1 VPKER
6 SSRNTDATLTRLDDV
21 GGDPFETLKREVDG
35 LDDAFASN
43 AFLLYAMGLRL
54 GTMDYEGLRDDA
66 LLDDPDDKKV
76 DFFNI
81 GYENGVV
88 TIPQGYQ
95 AEDWSRDAAPSNKAS
110 DLNTA
115 VGWLLE
121 GDLDAIGQPSV
132 RAAAEQLRD
141 ALNEGQVAGLEIFY
155 VHNLPASKNVADEL
169 DTVRATTQ
177 RLIERFSQEVG
188 IDITCDVRE
197 VGRDAV
203 EEWRRS
209 RHEAIS
215 VHDDVTLTSSIAP
228 QEIRHGEWQAVLAS
242 VPMQELIELYNN
254 YREALFS
261 ANVRDYLGSRESAR
275 NINRQIERTV
285 QEEPENF
292 FVFNNGLTVLT
303 NALNV
308 EDGRLQLSGISIIN
322 GAQTTGSVVTAAAQ
336 GANVSE
342 VNVLVRLIR
351 SNQPELV
358 RKIIRFN
365 NTQNPIKAWEL
376 RVIDPIQDR
385 LREEFEQ
392 IGVTYQLRRG
402 YERRS
407 ASDVHYD
414 QLGPFLSA
422 FYGDPIAAHKN
433 KADLYESESR
443 YHQLFRDESN
453 VRNLLF
459 IYRLGGAVALTK
471 SRLREKVDVGT
482 ATDDERI
489 KFEYFRYGAFA
500 FVLMHVCA
508 ELLGLWLGG
517 QALDYKRR
525 VTLPDELLLDQA
537 ASEELLAT
545 LVEIVLGPVDAY
557 LRDQDA
563 YQVLKTNP
571 GVAAVAQHAK
581 TLVEQVE
588 RMQPENYKQITEKLV
603 LV

>member
-1 VPKER
+1 
-6 SSRNTDATLTRLDDV
+6 V
-21 GGDPFETLKREVDG
+21 GGDPFETLKREVAELTDSFG
-35 LDDAFASN
+35 DN

-54 GTMDYEGLRDDA
+54 GTMDYTGLRDDA
-66 LLDDPDDKKV
+66 LLDDSDDKKV
-76 DFFNI
+76 DFFHI

-88 TIPQGYQ
+88 TVAQGYQ
-95 AEDWSRDAAPSNKAS
+95 AADWSREAAPANKAA

-115 VGWLLE
+115 MGWLLE
-121 GDLDAIGQPSV
+121 GDLDNIGQPSV
-132 RAAAEQLRD
+132 RAAAEQVRD
-141 ALNEGQVAGLEIFY
+141 ALEEGQVSGIDIFY
-155 VHNLPASKNVADEL
+155 VHNLPASQNVADEL
-169 DTVRATTQ
+169 NTVRATTV
-177 RLIERFSQEVG
+177 RLVDRYNDATG
-188 IDITCDVRE
+188 IDVACAVRE
-197 VGRDAV
+197 VSRDVV

-215 VHDDVTLTSSIAP
+215 VHDDVTLTSSITP

-242 VPMQELIELYNN
+242 VPMQELIDLYDAH
-254 YREALFS
+254 RDALFS

-292 FVFNNGLTVLT
+292 FVYNNGLTVLT
-303 NALNV
+303 NSLEV
-308 EDGRLQLSGISIIN
+308 DDGTLRLGGISIIN
-322 GAQTTGSVVTAAAQ
+322 GAQTTGSVVTAAA
-336 GANVSE
+336 GGSDVSG
-342 VNVLVRLIR
+342 VNVLIRVIR

-358 RKIIRFN
+358 RRIIRFN

-385 LREEFEQ
+385 LRQEFDG

-402 YERRS
+402 YERRQ

-414 QLGPFLSA
+414 QLGPFISA

-459 IYRLGGAVALTK
+459 IYRLGRAVAITK
-471 SRLREKVDVGT
+471 SRLREKIDAGN
-482 ATDDERI
+482 ATQDEQR

-500 FVLMHVCA
+500 FVLMHVVA

-517 QALDYKRR
+517 QAPDYKRR
-525 VTLPDELLLDQA
+525 VTLPDEILLDQN
-537 ASEELLAT
+537 ASEEILAKV
-545 LVEIVLGPVDAY
+545 VEIALGPVDAY
-557 LRDQDA
+557 LTDQDA
-563 YQVLKTNP
+563 YQVLKTQP
-571 GVAAVAQHAK
+571 GVAAIAQHSK
-581 TLVEQVE
+581 TLIEQVE
-588 RMQPENYKQITEKLV
+588 RMQPENYNQITEKLV

>member
-1 VPKER
+1 V
-6 SSRNTDATLTRLDDV
+6 ADDS
-21 GGDPFETLKREVDG
+21 FETLKREVEALTDPFG
-35 LDDAFASN
+35 NN

-54 GTMDYEGLRDDA
+54 GTMDYSSLRDDA

-76 DFFNI
+76 DFFHI
-81 GYENGVV
+81 GYESGVV
-88 TIPQGYQ
+88 TIAQGYH
-95 AEDWSRDAAPSNKAS
+95 ASDWSRVAAPSNKAS

-115 VGWLLE
+115 IGWLLE
-121 GDLDAIGQPSV
+121 GDLNAIGQPSV
-132 RAAAEQLRD
+132 RAAADQLRD
-141 ALNEGQVAGLEIFY
+141 ALEEGQVAGIDIFY
-155 VHNLPASKNVADEL
+155 IHNLPGSDNVDNEL
-169 DTVRATTQ
+169 STVRSTTQ
-177 RLIERFSQEVG
+177 RLIQRYAQSVG
-188 IDITCDVRE
+188 IEISCEVRE
-197 VGRDAV
+197 VTRDVV

-209 RHEAIS
+209 RHEAIT
-215 VHDDVTLTSSIAP
+215 VHEDVTLTSSIAP
-228 QEIRHGEWQAVLAS
+228 QEIQHGEWQAVLAS
-242 VPMQELIELYNN
+242 VPMQQLIDLYDI
-254 YREALFS
+254 YRDALFS

-303 NALNV
+303 NALIV
-308 EDGRLQLSGISIIN
+308 EDDRLQLSGISIIN

-336 GANVSE
+336 GSDVSR
-342 VNVLVRLIR
+342 VNVLVRLIQ

-385 LREEFEQ
+385 LRREFEQ
-392 IGVTYQLRRG
+392 IDVTYQLRRG

-407 ASDVHYD
+407 GSDVHYD

-459 IYRLGGAVALTK
+459 IYRLGRAVALTK
-471 SRLREKVDVGT
+471 SRLRDKVDEGT
-482 ATDDERI
+482 ATGDDRI

-508 ELLGLWLGG
+508 ELVGLWLAGEE
-517 QALDYKRR
+517 LNYKRR
-525 VTLPDELLLDQA
+525 VTLSDELLLDQA

-545 LVEIVLGPVDAY
+545 LVEIALGPVDAY
-557 LRDQDA
+557 LRGQDA

-588 RMQPENYKQITEKLV
+588 RMQPQNYKQITEKLV
-603 LV
+603 LI